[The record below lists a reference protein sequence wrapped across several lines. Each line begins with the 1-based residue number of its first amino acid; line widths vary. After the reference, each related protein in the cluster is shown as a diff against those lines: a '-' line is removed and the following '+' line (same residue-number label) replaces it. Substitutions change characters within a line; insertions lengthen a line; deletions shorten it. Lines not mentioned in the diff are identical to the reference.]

1 MTLKYDKLSK
11 KKQRIDRGT
20 NNPIQGENVCFWR
33 EGWEGS
39 IESSV
44 TQLGAIWKFVGT
56 FLLIV
61 IPGDAGSQWWKARSA
76 KLL

>member
-1 MTLKYDKLSK
+1 MTSFQKRNSVLIEA
-11 KKQRIDRGT
+11 QTI
-20 NNPIQGENVCFWR
+20 PFR
-33 EGWEGS
+33 EKMCVFGVGGWEGS